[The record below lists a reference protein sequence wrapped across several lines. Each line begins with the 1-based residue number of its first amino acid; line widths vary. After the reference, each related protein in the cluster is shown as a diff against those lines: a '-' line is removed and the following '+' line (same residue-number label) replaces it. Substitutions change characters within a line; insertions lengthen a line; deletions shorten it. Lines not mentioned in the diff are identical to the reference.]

1 MIDTPDMQ
9 ALAERF
15 GPLPPYA
22 VELDIHYAGE
32 ESGKP
37 LVAMPYSELIIG
49 RPGFLHGGAI
59 AGLLEMAAITTLR
72 AVLAEKGHKARLKQI
87 NVTTSY
93 MRGGIEHMSYAA
105 AKVVRLGRNMA
116 NVEAVAWQANRDKPI
131 ATAQMAYLV
140 RRES

>member
-1 MIDTPDMQ
+1 MIDTPDMR

-15 GPLPPYA
+15 GSLPPYA

-32 ESGKP
+32 ENGRP
-37 LVAMPYSELIIG
+37 LVAMPYSELVIG

-72 AVLAEKGHKARLKQI
+72 SLLAEKGIKAGLKQI
-87 NVTTSY
+87 NVTTSF
-93 MRGGIEHMSYAA
+93 MRGGMEHMSFAA

-116 NVEAVAWQANRDKPI
+116 NVEAVAWQAHRDKPI
-131 ATAQMAYLV
+131 ATAQMAYLI
-140 RRES
+140 RREN